1 MRLISVESGVGKMM
15 GETHVAVGAAAAV
28 AIACPTSIGECLA
41 AAAIGA
47 LGGVV
52 CDLDVR
58 TSRVR
63 RDALRA
69 RVAVLVFITVALAFG
84 VLTRGV
90 FGETL
95 TMSVP
100 VCIVAGVIVLVATG
114 VFARRSGHR
123 AFSHSLMAL
132 VLYSVGV
139 GLLSV
144 ELVGPFAVGFLSH
157 LVLDMLNKQPVRALY
172 PMGKGFSLG
181 LCRAGGL
188 VNRMLLIGGAALL
201 LLEIAFAAGVL

>member
-1 MRLISVESGVGKMM
+1 MRPISVESGVGKMM

-28 AIACPTSIGECLA
+28 ALACPTSIEECLA
-41 AAAIGA
+41 VAAVGA

-69 RVAVLVFITVALAFG
+69 RVAVLVFVAAALAFG
-84 VLTRGV
+84 VATRDV

-100 VCIVAGVIVLVATG
+100 IRLVVGVIALVAVG
-114 VFARRSGHR
+114 AFARMSGHR
-123 AFSHSLMAL
+123 GFSHSLLAM

-139 GLLSV
+139 GLLSL
-144 ELVGPFAVGFLSH
+144 ELVCPFAIGFLSH
-157 LVLDMLNKQPVRALY
+157 LVLDMLNKQPVRVLY
-172 PMGKGFSLG
+172 PMGKGLGLG

-188 VNRMLLIGGAALL
+188 VNRMLLIGGAAVL
-201 LLEIAFAAGVL
+201 LLEFAFAAGVL